1 MEEKKEI
8 VDTGLEM
15 MAVRLSMLRLDSKK
29 QQKAVANDLDIK
41 PQVLAY
47 YEKGKRHPDFKTLC
61 SLARYYNVS
70 VDYLLG
76 NSEYKNSTQKSL
88 NELLSEKLEIPSESS
103 NELTYLFDQY
113 LEIIKLLFH
122 PFLPYGTHNKGSYA
136 DLQQLT
142 KKLESCIV
150 WLHDYMMQSIDD
162 INIQHNLIM
171 ATADGNH
178 DLVKTLEN
186 SHKNDRNNSLYFMQF
201 NSSLNHYISSLQDE
215 HRKLLEDSI

>member
-8 VDTGLEM
+8 VDTSLEI

-41 PQVLAY
+41 PQVLSY

-76 NSEYKNSTQKSL
+76 NSEYKNSTEKSL
-88 NELLSEKLEIPSESS
+88 NELLSEKLEIPGESS
-103 NELTYLFDQY
+103 SELAYLFEQY

-122 PFLPYGTHNKGSYA
+122 PLLPHGTNNNSSYT
-136 DLQQLT
+136 DLKQLT
-142 KKLESCIV
+142 QTLEGCIV
-150 WLHDYMMQSIDD
+150 WLHDYIMQSIEDV
-162 INIQHNLIM
+162 NIQHRLLK
-171 ATADGNH
+171 ATAEGND
-178 DLVKTLEN
+178 DLVNILEN
-186 SHKNDRNNSLYFMQF
+186 TPANYRNNSFYFMRF
-201 NSSLNHYISSLQDE
+201 NQSLNNYISSLQNE
-215 HRKLLEDSI
+215 HRKLLENNI